1 MNHSANIPD
10 GQHTSTPDADYHVPV
25 MLEECIA
32 ALEIKTDGIYVDCT
46 FGGGGHSRG
55 ILKKLGPDGKLIVFD
70 QDAAVKIN
78 LPDDGRLVFVQQN
91 FRHLKK
97 FLRVNK
103 VLAVN
108 GILADLGVSSHQFDE
123 PERGFSTRFESKLD
137 MRMDPRQQ
145 LTAAHILNTYD
156 AAALHKL
163 FERYGEVTNAKT
175 LANRIVTIR
184 KTNPIETVSQFRQA
198 VYGEVKGNPHKYFA
212 QVFQALRIEVN
223 NEIGALKEML
233 AQVAEVLKPGGRV
246 AIISFHSLE
255 DRIVKHF
262 FRHGGVEEDKD
273 DLFGNKPE
281 TELIIINKKPIVASA
296 EEMKQNSRSRSAKL
310 RIAAKKIF

>member
-1 MNHSANIPD
+1 
-10 GQHTSTPDADYHVPV
+10 
-25 MLEECIA
+25 
-32 ALEIKTDGIYVDCT
+32 
-46 FGGGGHSRG
+46 
-55 ILKKLGPDGKLIVFD
+55 
-70 QDAAVKIN
+70 
-78 LPDDGRLVFVQQN
+78 
-91 FRHLKK
+91 
-97 FLRVNK
+97 
-103 VLAVN
+103 
-108 GILADLGVSSHQFDE
+108 
-123 PERGFSTRFESKLD
+123 
-137 MRMDPRQQ
+137 
-145 LTAAHILNTYD
+145 
-156 AAALHKL
+156 
-163 FERYGEVTNAKT
+163 
-175 LANRIVTIR
+175 
-184 KTNPIETVSQFRQA
+184 
-198 VYGEVKGNPHKYFA
+198 
-212 QVFQALRIEVN
+212 VFQALRIEVN